1 VEDPTAP
8 GSPVNAVLSRG
19 GHGQINRAVFGN
31 SDSTVGF
38 TAFLNDNADAI
49 SMGWRSRSVNAS
61 NFTQIEAPIQYR
73 QPIMDII
80 AQMTGLPVS
89 G

>member
-1 VEDPTAP
+1 MY
-8 GSPVNAVLSRG
+8 G
-19 GHGQINRAVFGN
+19 GHGQINRDVFGG

-38 TAFLNDNADAI
+38 TAFLNDEGDGF
-49 SMGWRSRSVNAS
+49 SMGWRSRSVNTR
-61 NFTQIEAPIQYR
+61 NFGEIEAPMEYR

-80 AQMTGLPVS
+80 SALTGLPVS

>member
-1 VEDPTAP
+1 
-8 GSPVNAVLSRG
+8 VLSRG

-31 SDSTVGF
+31 SRSTVGF
-38 TAFLNDNADAI
+38 TAFINDSGDAI
-49 SMGWRSRSVNAS
+49 SMGWRSRSVNAW
-61 NFTQIEAPIQYR
+61 NFGQIEVPMQYR

-80 AQMTGLPVS
+80 AQMTGLPRS